1 MRGRG
6 KEREGEG
13 RRGKERRREEGIEG
27 GSEGVSEGG
36 RERIGKEMVGHR
48 RRGEAPSS
56 RRSRSIKAAEAK
68 AIYSLFALPLR
79 VGEDDGKVTED

>member
-1 MRGRG
+1 MRG
-6 KEREGEG
+6 
-13 RRGKERRREEGIEG
+13 
-27 GSEGVSEGG
+27 GG

-48 RRGEAPSS
+48 RGGEAPRS
-56 RRSRSIKAAEAK
+56 RSSRSIKAAEAK